1 VPGFAASRSLSGS
14 GIGDSAMNGP
24 LNNNMALGI
33 ILIGLVTCFLIVAAL
48 FVDGFG
54 R

>member
-1 VPGFAASRSLSGS
+1 MGGA
-14 GIGDSAMNGP
+14 

-33 ILIGLVTCFLIVAAL
+33 IMVGVVTCFLIVAAP

-54 R
+54 L